1 MFGRPVP
8 AGHLFYYL
16 CNMAVRNKKNYI
28 IDLAQLI
35 AWVGLLFS
43 PALVDL
49 TVTGKLH
56 SFVIVF
62 KGTAFFVLPLF
73 TLYALNYYY
82 LVPYFLHRKGK
93 ARWFFLINAVILLA
107 WNLVRF
113 TRPVNFP
120 QEVIDQFGQH
130 IWAMYVGS
138 ILAAVFM
145 QALVIA
151 IAVGIRHIMRSN
163 EQKMEAEEQQ
173 RKNTEAELVWLKN
186 QLNPHFL
193 FNTLNNISSLTQ
205 IDPDQAQ
212 ERIGQLSDA
221 LRYALYDSE
230 AGKVPLAGE
239 VAFMENYIDLMA
251 LRCNEHT
258 RVERSLL
265 LPDQEVMI
273 APLLFISLIE
283 NAFKHGVSARN
294 DSVVRIDLHAEGDD
308 LCFSCENTLFEKGTD
323 DRSGSGIGLVN
334 LRRRLELIYPGQY
347 TYNQSVTDGMY
358 RVEIRLKAVIP
369 GTGPESDKKML

>member
-1 MFGRPVP
+1 MQTRDRRKLIINTTQIIVWAGVFIAPALITWTTAGTLGTAFTVLKATAAIVLPMCVLYFLNFLFLVPKFLFGGKP
-8 AGHLFYYL
+8 AWFYL
-16 CNMAVRNKKNYI
+16 SNAF
-28 IDLAQLI
+28 LLI
-35 AWVGLLFS
+35 AWNLWEYLPRQPVEF
-43 PALVDL
+43 PPEVVDQFG
-49 TVTGKLH
+49 TNKLWAIYAV
-56 SFVIVF
+56 SILMMFIVEC
-62 KGTAFFVLPLF
+62 L
-73 TLYALNYYY
+73 
-82 LVPYFLHRKGK
+82 
-93 ARWFFLINAVILLA
+93 VILLA
-107 WNLVRF
+107 VGARYVIRTHEALVR
-113 TRPVNFP
+113 
-120 QEVIDQFGQH
+120 
-130 IWAMYVGS
+130 
-138 ILAAVFM
+138 
-145 QALVIA
+145 
-151 IAVGIRHIMRSN
+151 
-163 EQKMEAEEQQ
+163 AEEER
-173 RKNTEAELVWLKN
+173 RKNTEAELTWLKN

-230 AGKVPLAGE
+230 AEKVPLAGE

-258 RVERSLL
+258 RVERSLR
-265 LPDQEVMI
+265 LPDHEVLI

-294 DSVVRIDLHAEGDD
+294 DAVVRIDLHAEGGD
-308 LCFSCENTLFEKGTD
+308 LCFVCENTLFEKGTD

-358 RVEIRLKAVIP
+358 RVEIRLK
-369 GTGPESDKKML
+369 KLL

>member
-1 MFGRPVP
+1 MQTRDRRKLIINTTQIIVW
-8 AGHLFYYL
+8 AGVF
-16 CNMAVRNKKNYI
+16 
-28 IDLAQLI
+28 LA
-35 AWVGLLFS
+35 
-43 PALVDL
+43 PALITWTTAGSLGAAL
-49 TVTGKLH
+49 TVLKA
-56 SFVIVF
+56 
-62 KGTAFFVLPLF
+62 TAAVVLPMCILYFLNFLF
-73 TLYALNYYY
+73 
-82 LVPYFLHRKGK
+82 LVPKFLFGGK
-93 ARWFFLINAVILLA
+93 PAWFYLTNVLVLLA
-107 WNLVRF
+107 WNLREYLPH
-113 TRPVNFP
+113 RPVDFP
-120 QEVIDQFGQH
+120 PEVVDQFGTDKL
-130 IWAMYVGS
+130 WAIYAVS
-138 ILAAVFM
+138 ILMMFILECLVILLAVGARYVIRTHE
-145 QALVIA
+145 ALV
-151 IAVGIRHIMRSN
+151 R
-163 EQKMEAEEQQ
+163 AEEER
-173 RKNTEAELVWLKN
+173 RKNTEAELTWLKN

-230 AGKVPLAGE
+230 AEKVPLAGE

-294 DSVVRIDLHAEGDD
+294 DSVVRIDMHVEGYD
-308 LCFSCENTLFEKGTD
+308 LCFVCENTLFEKGTD

-347 TYNQSVTDGMY
+347 TYSQSVVDGLY
-358 RVEIRLKAVIP
+358 RVEIRLK
-369 GTGPESDKKML
+369 KLL

>member
-1 MFGRPVP
+1 MQTRDRRKLIVNTTQIIVW
-8 AGHLFYYL
+8 AG
-16 CNMAVRNKKNYI
+16 V
-28 IDLAQLI
+28 LI
-35 AWVGLLFS
+35 A
-43 PALVDL
+43 PALITWSTAGSVDAAL
-49 TVTGKLH
+49 TV
-56 SFVIVF
+56 F
-62 KGTAFFVLPLF
+62 KATAVVVLPMCLLYFVNFLF
-73 TLYALNYYY
+73 
-82 LVPYFLHRKGK
+82 LVPKFLFGGK
-93 ARWFFLINAVILLA
+93 PGWFYLINLLVLLT
-107 WNLVRF
+107 WNLWEYF
-113 TRPVNFP
+113 PHKPVDFP
-120 QEVIDQFGQH
+120 QEVIDQFGSDKL
-130 IWAMYVGS
+130 WAIYAVS
-138 ILAAVFM
+138 ILMMFIIECLVILLAVGARYVIRTHE
-145 QALVIA
+145 ALV
-151 IAVGIRHIMRSN
+151 R
-163 EQKMEAEEQQ
+163 AEEER
-173 RKNTEAELVWLKN
+173 RKSTEAELTWLKN

-230 AGKVPLAGE
+230 AEQVPLAGE

-258 RVERSLL
+258 RVERSLV

-294 DSVVRIDLHAEGDD
+294 DSVVRIDLHGEGSD
-308 LCFSCENTLFEKGTD
+308 LCFVCENTLFEKGTE

-347 TYNQSVTDGMY
+347 SYEQSVSDGLY

-369 GTGPESDKKML
+369 GPDPESVKN

>member
-1 MFGRPVP
+1 
-8 AGHLFYYL
+8 
-16 CNMAVRNKKNYI
+16 MATRNKKNYI

-35 AWVGLLFS
+35 AWVGLLLA

-49 TVTGKLH
+49 TIMGKLA
-56 SFVIVF
+56 SAAKIL

-73 TLYALNYYY
+73 ALYAVNYYL
-82 LVPYFLHRKGK
+82 LVPRFLHKKGK
-93 ARWFFLINAVILLA
+93 ARWFYLCNALILIAWDLA
-107 WNLVRF
+107 RF
-113 TRPVNFP
+113 TRPVDFP
-120 QEVIDQFGQH
+120 QEVIDQFGPQH
-130 IWAMYVGS
+130 LWAMYVGS
-138 ILAAVFM
+138 ILANVFL
-145 QALVIA
+145 QVLVIA

-163 EQKMEAEEQQ
+163 EKMMEAEEQQ
-173 RKNTEAELVWLKN
+173 RKSTEAELTWLKN

-230 AGKVPLAGE
+230 AEKVPLAGE
-239 VAFMENYIDLMA
+239 VAFMDNYIDLMA

-258 RVERSLL
+258 RVERSLV
-265 LPDQEVMI
+265 LPDQELMI

-294 DSVVRIDLHAEGDD
+294 DSVVRIDLHAEGRD
-308 LCFSCENTLFEKGTD
+308 LCFVCENTLFEKGTE

-347 TYNQSVTDGMY
+347 SYDQSVVDGMY
-358 RVEIRLKAVIP
+358 RVEIRLKNQ
-369 GTGPESDKKML
+369 L

>member
-1 MFGRPVP
+1 
-8 AGHLFYYL
+8 
-16 CNMAVRNKKNYI
+16 MAVRNKQNYI
-28 IDLAQLI
+28 IDLAQMI
-35 AWVGLLFS
+35 AWAGLLFS

-56 SFVIVF
+56 SFVIVL

-73 TLYALNYYY
+73 ALYALNYYY
-82 LVPYFLHRKGK
+82 LVPCFLYRKGK

-113 TRPVNFP
+113 TRPVTFP

-138 ILAAVFM
+138 ILAAVFL
-145 QALVIA
+145 QVLVIA

-230 AGKVPLAGE
+230 AEKVPLAGE

-265 LPDQEVMI
+265 LPDHEVII

-294 DSVVRIDLHAEGDD
+294 DSVVRIDMHVEGSD
-308 LCFSCENTLFEKGTD
+308 LCFVCENTLFEKGTD

-358 RVEIRLKAVIP
+358 RVEIRLK
-369 GTGPESDKKML
+369 KLL

>member
-1 MFGRPVP
+1 MQTRDRRK
-8 AGHLFYYL
+8 L
-16 CNMAVRNKKNYI
+16 I
-28 IDLAQLI
+28 INTTQI
-35 AWVGLLFS
+35 IVWVGVFIA
-43 PALVDL
+43 PALITWSTASSL
-49 TVTGKLH
+49 GAAFTVLKA
-56 SFVIVF
+56 
-62 KGTAFFVLPLF
+62 TAVVVLPMCI
-73 TLYALNYYY
+73 LYFLNFFL
-82 LVPYFLHRKGK
+82 LVPKFLFGGK
-93 ARWFFLINAVILLA
+93 PGWFYLINFLLLVS
-107 WNLVRF
+107 WNLREYLPHQ
-113 TRPVNFP
+113 PVSFP
-120 QEVIDQFGQH
+120 PEVIDQFGSDKL
-130 IWAMYVGS
+130 WAIYAIS
-138 ILAAVFM
+138 ILMMFIVECLVILLAVGARYVIRTHE
-145 QALVIA
+145 ALV
-151 IAVGIRHIMRSN
+151 R
-163 EQKMEAEEQQ
+163 AEEER
-173 RKNTEAELVWLKN
+173 RKSTEAELTWLKN

-230 AGKVPLAGE
+230 AEKVPLSGE

-258 RVERSLL
+258 CVERSLV

-294 DSVVRIDLHAEGDD
+294 DSVVRINLHGEGSDLS
-308 LCFSCENTLFEKGTD
+308 FVCENTLFEKSTE

-347 TYNQSVTDGMY
+347 TYDQSVVEGMY
-358 RVEIRLKAVIP
+358 RVEIRLKN
-369 GTGPESDKKML
+369 LL

>member
-1 MFGRPVP
+1 
-8 AGHLFYYL
+8 
-16 CNMAVRNKKNYI
+16 MATRNKKNYI

-35 AWVGLLFS
+35 AWVGLLLV
-43 PALVDL
+43 PALIDL
-49 TVTGKLH
+49 TITGKLA
-56 SFVIVF
+56 SAVKIL
-62 KGTAFFVLPLF
+62 KGTSYFVLPLF
-73 TLYALNYYY
+73 ALYAVNYYL
-82 LVPYFLHRKGK
+82 LVPRFLHRKGNTG
-93 ARWFFLINAVILLA
+93 WFYICNAVILLA
-107 WNLVRF
+107 WDLTQF
-113 TRPVNFP
+113 IRPVEFP
-120 QEVIDQFGQH
+120 QEVMDQFGPQRL
-130 IWAMYVGS
+130 WVMYVGS
-138 ILAAVFM
+138 ILAFVFL
-145 QALVIA
+145 QVLVIA

-163 EQKMEAEEQQ
+163 EKMMEAEEQQ
-173 RKNTEAELVWLKN
+173 RKSTEAELTWLKN

-230 AGKVPLAGE
+230 AEKVPLSGE
-239 VAFMENYIDLMA
+239 VAFMDNYIDLMA

-258 RVERSLL
+258 RVERSLV

-294 DSVVRIDLHAEGDD
+294 ESVVRIDLHPEGHD
-308 LCFSCENTLFEKGTD
+308 LCFVCENTLFEKGTE

-347 TYNQSVTDGMY
+347 SYEQSVSDGLY
-358 RVEIRLKAVIP
+358 RVEIRLKN
-369 GTGPESDKKML
+369 LL

>member
-1 MFGRPVP
+1 MQTRDRRK
-8 AGHLFYYL
+8 L
-16 CNMAVRNKKNYI
+16 I
-28 IDLAQLI
+28 INTTQI
-35 AWVGLLFS
+35 IVWVGVFIA
-43 PALVDL
+43 PALITWSTAGSPGAAF
-49 TVTGKLH
+49 TVLKA
-56 SFVIVF
+56 
-62 KGTAFFVLPLF
+62 TAAVVLPLCI
-73 TLYALNYYY
+73 LYFLNFYL
-82 LVPYFLHRKGK
+82 LVPKFLFGGK
-93 ARWFFLINAVILLA
+93 PGLFYLTNLLVLAA
-107 WNLVRF
+107 WNLWEYLPHQ
-113 TRPVNFP
+113 PVDFP
-120 QEVIDQFGQH
+120 QEVIDQFGADKL
-130 IWAMYVGS
+130 WAIYAVS
-138 ILAAVFM
+138 ILLMFVIECLVILLAVGARYVIRTHE
-145 QALVIA
+145 ALV
-151 IAVGIRHIMRSN
+151 R
-163 EQKMEAEEQQ
+163 AEEER
-173 RKNTEAELVWLKN
+173 RKSTEAELTWLKN

-230 AGKVPLAGE
+230 AEKVPLSGE

-258 RVERSLL
+258 RVERSLV

-294 DSVVRIDLHAEGDD
+294 DSVVRIDLHPEGHD
-308 LCFSCENTLFEKGTD
+308 LCFVCENTLFEKGTE

-347 TYNQSVTDGMY
+347 SYDQSVVDGMY
-358 RVEIRLKAVIP
+358 RVAIRLKAVISGP
-369 GTGPESDKKML
+369 APESDKKLR

>member
-1 MFGRPVP
+1 
-8 AGHLFYYL
+8 
-16 CNMAVRNKKNYI
+16 MAVRNRKNFI
-28 IDLAQLI
+28 IDLTQII
-35 AWVGLLFS
+35 AWVGLLLV

-49 TVTGKLH
+49 TITGKLA
-56 SFVIVF
+56 SAVKILE
-62 KGTAFFVLPLF
+62 GTSFFVLPLF
-73 TLYALNYYY
+73 ALYALNYYL
-82 LVPYFLHRKGK
+82 LVPRYLHRKGA
-93 ARWFFLINAVILLA
+93 ARWFYICNAVILIA
-107 WNLVRF
+107 WNLIRF
-113 TRPVNFP
+113 TRPVDFP
-120 QEVIDQFGQH
+120 QEVIDQFGAQRM
-130 IWAMYVGS
+130 WALYIGS
-138 ILAAVFM
+138 ILMLVFL
-145 QALVIA
+145 QVLVIA

-163 EQKMEAEEQQ
+163 VKMVEAEEQQ
-173 RKNTEAELVWLKN
+173 RKSAEAELTWLKN

-230 AGKVPLAGE
+230 AEKVPLAGE

-258 RVERSLL
+258 HVERSLV

-294 DSVVRIDLHAEGDD
+294 DSVVRIDLHPEGHD
-308 LCFSCENTLFEKGTD
+308 LCFVCENTLFEKGTE

-347 TYNQSVTDGMY
+347 SYDQSVVGGMY
-358 RVEIRLKAVIP
+358 RVAIRLKAVIP
-369 GTGPESDKKML
+369 GPDPESDKKLL

>member
-93 ARWFFLINAVILLA
+93 AWWFFLINAVILLA

-258 RVERSLL
+258 RIERALL

-294 DSVVRIDLHAEGDD
+294 DSVVRIDLHAEGGD
-308 LCFSCENTLFEKGTD
+308 LCFVCENTLFEKGTD

>member
-1 MFGRPVP
+1 
-8 AGHLFYYL
+8 
-16 CNMAVRNKKNYI
+16 MAVRNKKNYI

-35 AWVGLLFS
+35 AWVGLLLS

-49 TVTGKLH
+49 TVTGKLP
-56 SFVIVF
+56 SFVRIL

-73 TLYALNYYY
+73 TLYALNYYC
-82 LVPYFLHRKGK
+82 LVPSFLHKKGK

-120 QEVIDQFGQH
+120 QEVVDQFGQH

-138 ILAAVFM
+138 ILAAVFL

-205 IDPDQAQ
+205 IDPEQAQ
-212 ERIGQLSDA
+212 DRIGQLSEA
-221 LRYALYDSE
+221 LRYALYESNAE
-230 AGKVPLAGE
+230 KVPLSGE

-251 LRCNEHT
+251 LRCNEKT
-258 RVERSLL
+258 QVVRSFV
-265 LPDQEVMI
+265 LPDHEVMI

-283 NAFKHGVSARN
+283 NAFKHGVSTRVET
-294 DSVVRIDLHAEGDD
+294 VVRIDLHPEGAD
-308 LCFSCENTLFEKGTD
+308 LCFVCENSLLEKTAE
-323 DRSGSGIGLVN
+323 DRSGSGIGLAN
-334 LRRRLELIYPGQY
+334 LKRRLELIYPGNY
-347 TYNQSVTDGMY
+347 TYEQQASDGVY
-358 RVEIRLKAVIP
+358 RAEVRLKN
-369 GTGPESDKKML
+369 LL

>member
-1 MFGRPVP
+1 MPGSGR
-8 AGHLFYYL
+8 ASFYYL

-35 AWVGLLFS
+35 AWVGLLLS

-49 TVTGKLH
+49 TFTGKLP
-56 SFVIVF
+56 SFVRIL

-82 LVPYFLHRKGK
+82 LVPSFLHKKGK

-120 QEVIDQFGQH
+120 QEVVDQFGQH

-138 ILAAVFM
+138 ILAAVFL

-205 IDPDQAQ
+205 IDPEQAQ
-212 ERIGQLSDA
+212 DRIGQLSEA
-221 LRYALYDSE
+221 LRYALYESDAE
-230 AGKVPLAGE
+230 KVPLSGE

-251 LRCNEHT
+251 LRCNEKT
-258 RVERSLL
+258 QVERSFV
-265 LPDQEVMI
+265 LPDRDVLI

-283 NAFKHGVSARN
+283 NAFKHGVSTRVET
-294 DSVVRIDLHAEGDD
+294 VVKIDLHPEGSD
-308 LCFSCENTLFEKGTD
+308 LCFVCENSLLEKTAE
-323 DRSGSGIGLVN
+323 DRSGSGIGLAN
-334 LRRRLELIYPGQY
+334 LKRRLELIYPGSYFYGQ
-347 TYNQSVTDGMY
+347 QASDGLY
-358 RVEIRLKAVIP
+358 RAEVRLKN
-369 GTGPESDKKML
+369 LL

>member
-1 MFGRPVP
+1 MPGSGR
-8 AGHLFYYL
+8 ASFYYL

-35 AWVGLLFS
+35 AWVGLLLS

-49 TVTGKLH
+49 TVTGKLP
-56 SFVIVF
+56 SFVRIL

-82 LVPYFLHRKGK
+82 LVPSFLHKKGK

-120 QEVIDQFGQH
+120 QEVVDQFGQH

-138 ILAAVFM
+138 ILAAVFL

-173 RKNTEAELVWLKN
+173 R
-186 QLNPHFL
+186 
-193 FNTLNNISSLTQ
+193 
-205 IDPDQAQ
+205 
-212 ERIGQLSDA
+212 
-221 LRYALYDSE
+221 
-230 AGKVPLAGE
+230 
-239 VAFMENYIDLMA
+239 
-251 LRCNEHT
+251 
-258 RVERSLL
+258 
-265 LPDQEVMI
+265 
-273 APLLFISLIE
+273 
-283 NAFKHGVSARN
+283 
-294 DSVVRIDLHAEGDD
+294 
-308 LCFSCENTLFEKGTD
+308 
-323 DRSGSGIGLVN
+323 
-334 LRRRLELIYPGQY
+334 LRRRYIDEFKENLKSTLDQVYIEREDG
-347 TYNQSVTDGMY
+347 TY
-358 RVEIRLKAVIP
+358 EKLK
-369 GTGPESDKKML
+369 KKPPLN